1 VQALFGNTRLEAF
14 ERHERSVFAAI
25 SYALLAVCTIITVTV
40 DWHSSGDLLI
50 DVGLSLAAA
59 AWMLWWRELHPEWR
73 ERKGLMSIYFVGL
86 VALMAALVIRAPWYG
101 FFTFTGYFS
110 VELLPRRWQPVGVFA
125 VAIVTGTSQNGG
137 VPGTENT
144 GSLPVWILIV
154 CINIAV
160 AGAIMFFASL
170 EEQRKAKQ
178 ARLVEELTEVNK
190 RLEATL
196 EENAGLHA
204 QLLVQ
209 AREAGV
215 LDERQRMA
223 REMHDTLAQ
232 GLAGI
237 ITQLE
242 AAEQT
247 GGQAHLKTARQLAR
261 DSLSEARRS
270 VHAMRPESLEEARLP
285 EALAGE
291 AGRWSA
297 LHGIP
302 ADVTTTG
309 DARALRPEIE
319 VTLLR
324 AAQEAL
330 ANVAKHASARRVGLT
345 LSYMGD
351 LVTLDV
357 RDDGVGFD
365 VNGTSAR
372 ANGDGGFGL
381 LGMRQ
386 RVQGLAGTLEI
397 ESEPGSGTA
406 LSVRVPAIPA
416 EIEA

>member
-1 VQALFGNTRLEAF
+1 MKLEAWEQR
-14 ERHERSVFAAI
+14 ERTVLTAMPFV
-25 SYALLAVCTIITVTV
+25 LLGLCTIFTLGEEWEDPFV
-40 DWHSSGDLLI
+40 
-50 DVGLSLAAA
+50 DVGLAVATA
-59 AWMLWWRELHPEWR
+59 AWMLWWVVLHPAWR
-73 ERKGLMSIYFVGL
+73 ERPRLMGIFFVGFVVL
-86 VALMAALVIRAPWYG
+86 GAALVIRAPWFG
-101 FFTFTGYFS
+101 FFTWTGYFWVISLPDRWMPAGVVS
-110 VELLPRRWQPVGVFA
+110 VALLNA
-125 VAIVTGTSQNGG
+125 TSQVGG
-137 VPGTENT
+137 
-144 GSLPVWILIV
+144 LPKLEAGPLAVYALV
-154 CINIAV
+154 VAVNIGA
-160 AGAIMFFASL
+160 AGIIMFFAYL
-170 EEQRKAKQ
+170 GERQKERQ
-178 ARLVEELTEVNK
+178 AQLVK

-223 REMHDTLAQ
+223 RELHDTLAQ

-242 AAEQT
+242 AAEQS
-247 GGQAHLKTARQLAR
+247 GDEGHLQTARQLAR

-270 VHAMRPESLEEARLP
+270 VHAMRPEPLEAARLP

-302 ADVTTTG
+302 AEMTTTG
-309 DARALRPEIE
+309 DARPLRPEIE

-351 LVTLDV
+351 VVTLDV
-357 RDDGVGFD
+357 RDDGVGFAVD
-365 VNGTSAR
+365 GAPAR
-372 ANGDGGFGL
+372 ANGDGGYGL
-381 LGMRQ
+381 LGMRE

-397 ESEPGSGTA
+397 ESELGAGTA

-416 EIEA
+416 EVEA